1 MPVTNL
7 RELFEHELKDI
18 YYAEQKLVEA
28 LGQLASESQ
37 QPQVRAAFESHRM
50 ETQGQVQRLEQV
62 FRALGQQPE
71 TQVCAG
77 IEGLLKEKQ
86 SFSKEKPSPAILEV
100 FNIGAGEKT
109 EHYEISAYQGMIQH
123 AQQLGLT
130 EVVGLL
136 QQNLQEE
143 EAALRKLQSLSKNL
157 DMAPMVDTLGTS
169 QGMSAQ

>member
-1 MPVTNL
+1 MAVTNL

-28 LGQLASESQ
+28 LGQLANESQ
-37 QPQVRAAFESHRM
+37 QPQVRAAFESHRK
-50 ETQGQVQRLEQV
+50 ETQTHVQRLEQV
-62 FRALGQQPE
+62 FRALGQEPE

-109 EHYEISAYQGMIQH
+109 EHYEICAYQGMIQH
-123 AQQLGLT
+123 AQQLGLS
-130 EVVGLL
+130 EVMPLL

-143 EAALRKLQSLSKNL
+143 EAALKKLQALSKHL
-157 DMAPMVDTLGTS
+157 DMAPMVATLGTS
-169 QGMSAQ
+169 QGMPAL

>member
-37 QPQVRAAFESHRM
+37 QPQVRAAFESHRT
-50 ETQGQVQRLEQV
+50 ETQNHVQRLEKV
-62 FRALGQQPE
+62 FQALGQQPE

-77 IEGLLKEKQ
+77 IEGLIKEKQ
-86 SFSKEKPSPAILEV
+86 SFSKEKPSPEILEV
-100 FNIGAGEKT
+100 FNIGAGEKS
-109 EHYEISAYQGMIQH
+109 EHYEICAYQGMIQY
-123 AQQLGLT
+123 AQQLGLN
-130 EVVGLL
+130 EVVRLL

-143 EAALRKLQSLSKNL
+143 EAALKKLQSLSKNL
-157 DMAPMVDTLGTS
+157 DMTPMVDTLGTS